1 MFNRKV
7 RDEWEIRN
15 DARTLAEAEAI
26 KSDRNRYEQAV
37 NMAGKML
44 EDDLKRMVSM
54 ERVASSKVGNC
65 KGRSPA
71 KNRSTIS
78 KNMDAFYGSISKSRR

>member
-1 MFNRKV
+1 MMFNRKV

-26 KSDRNRYEQAV
+26 KSDRDRYRQAV

-54 ERVASSKVGNC
+54 ERVASSKVSC

-71 KNRSTIS
+71 KNRPAIP
-78 KNMDAFYGSISKSRR
+78 KNMDAFYGSISNSRK